1 MFDIGSV
8 IFFLSPIID
17 SYETYKGEKDIK
29 NYPYMN
35 IAIKLIASIILFS
48 TYFIKNKYLNEIYL
62 TILGFNGIILC
73 LIFACFYYYFLYQK
87 DMNNYLKYNIIIIFG
102 TIISI
107 LIFGF
112 FFIQIPFISQLL
124 IFISYTSLTLSPFLD
139 YKQILSTKD
148 YKLIN
153 IIDLTLLFFMNL
165 NLSIIFFSAQFTFIN
180 FVIQLN
186 NIISLVGLIY
196 YYYLYYQ
203 NYAQQ
208 KNNQM
213 IDPNINNNK
222 INEQLI
228 TPTPISLDN
237 NLVNNPFNFN
247 NNNNNTENNNN
258 YQPPMINDDN
268 PTNLV

>member
-48 TYFIKNKYLNEIYL
+48 TYFIKKKYLNEIYL

-153 IIDLTLLFFMNL
+153 IIDLTSLFFINL

-203 NYAQQ
+203 NY
-208 KNNQM
+208 
-213 IDPNINNNK
+213 
-222 INEQLI
+222 
-228 TPTPISLDN
+228 
-237 NLVNNPFNFN
+237 
-247 NNNNNTENNNN
+247 
-258 YQPPMINDDN
+258 Y
-268 PTNLV
+268 

>member
-1 MFDIGSV
+1 MFEIGSV

-29 NYPYMN
+29 NYPYFQ
-35 IAIKLIASIILFS
+35 IGLKLIASIILFS
-48 TYFIKNKYLNEIYL
+48 TYFIKNQILNYSYII
-62 TILGFNGIILC
+62 ILGFNGIILS
-73 LIFACFYYYFLYQK
+73 LIFACFYFYFLYQK
-87 DMNNYLKYNIIIIFG
+87 DVNNYLKYNGIIILGSIIAIFIFG
-102 TIISI
+102 
-107 LIFGF
+107 L
-112 FFIQIPFISQLL
+112 FFIQIPFISQLIIL
-124 IFISYTSLTLSPFLD
+124 ISYTSLTLSPFLE
-139 YKQILSTKD
+139 YKQIFSTKD

-153 IIDLTLLFFMNL
+153 IIDLFSIFFVNCS
-165 NLSIIFFSAQFTFIN
+165 LSIQFFSKNFSMIN

-186 NIISLVGLIY
+186 NLISLIGLFY

-203 NYAQQ
+203 SYVQQ

-213 IDPNINNNK
+213 IDPNTNNNK

-228 TPTPISLDN
+228 TNTPMSLDN

-247 NNNNNTENNNN
+247 NNNTENNNN
-258 YQPPMINDDN
+258 TNYQPPIIKDEN